1 MSLNK
6 IKSENLINEKRNEIN
21 KLNNK
26 INRLK
31 EEINQIEVD
40 NLITSKK
47 PLENNRKYEK
57 VIQLFRKKS
66 NKEEVKFQ
74 F

>member
-21 KLNNK
+21 KLTKK
-26 INRLK
+26 INSLR
-31 EEINQIEVD
+31 EEINQIEEN

-57 VIQLFRKKS
+57 VIQFFRKKS

>member
-21 KLNNK
+21 KLTEK

-31 EEINQIEVD
+31 EEINQIEID
-40 NLITSKK
+40 NLATLKK
-47 PLENNRKYEK
+47 PLESNRKYEK
-57 VIQLFRKKS
+57 VIQLFSKKS
-66 NKEEVKFQ
+66 SKEEVKLQ